1 MTEVRFIANRLRK
14 HLGYLAVLAKTIG
27 ESYERT
33 ESPKDRVRLSEVAQ
47 YLADRRDVAVS
58 TPLRRDTTKAARL
71 LGFTRIVTVEH
82 VRYYQGMR
90 ARK

>member
-1 MTEVRFIANRLRK
+1 VNEARYIAGRFKK
-14 HLGYLAVLAKTIG
+14 HLAYLAVLAKVIG

-33 ESPKDRVRLSEVAQ
+33 TNPRDRVRLSEVAFHV
-47 YLADRRDVAVS
+47 AERRDVAVS
-58 TPLRRDTTKAARL
+58 TPLRRDVQKAARL

-90 ARK
+90 SR